1 MMPFIPVLKSSDE
14 EDYGKCALIV
24 PSTITTDTFL
34 FRLSVSD
41 AMPRYVR
48 LLRFD
53 NDNRGCRWI
62 FDREYRYLR
71 PLLEAPYFVAVQ
83 IFFTIGFGLL
93 IAACGVLLALN
104 ICFPQEKE
112 VQMLRAT
119 TGLILAS
126 MVCTLVAIIV
136 FGTLGDLTN
145 DYIPQVDWNYFGWSY
160 MLAVVGVIIQLV
172 AAILTWIDARAAARR
187 EYEDS
192 VLAMEERLRASSS
205 LQGGTLSRPPT
216 AAGAE
221 GTLPR
226 PDSRVSLNRT
236 GSLQH
241 LS

>member
-1 MMPFIPVLKSSDE
+1 MKNYSLLT
-14 EDYGKCALIV
+14 LIDV
-24 PSTITTDTFL
+24 DTFL

-41 AMPRYVR
+41 AIPRYVR

-145 DYIPQVDWNYFGWSY
+145 DYIPQVRTIRVTRTKHYLITFFKLY
-160 MLAVVGVIIQLV
+160 V
-172 AAILTWIDARAAARR
+172 RF
-187 EYEDS
+187 
-192 VLAMEERLRASSS
+192 
-205 LQGGTLSRPPT
+205 SRM
-216 AAGAE
+216 
-221 GTLPR
+221 
-226 PDSRVSLNRT
+226 
-236 GSLQH
+236 
-241 LS
+241 

>member
-1 MMPFIPVLKSSDE
+1 MK
-14 EDYGKCALIV
+14 DYSLLTLIDV
-24 PSTITTDTFL
+24 DTFL

-145 DYIPQVDWNYFGWSY
+145 DYIPQV
-160 MLAVVGVIIQLV
+160 
-172 AAILTWIDARAAARR
+172 
-187 EYEDS
+187 
-192 VLAMEERLRASSS
+192 
-205 LQGGTLSRPPT
+205 
-216 AAGAE
+216 
-221 GTLPR
+221 
-226 PDSRVSLNRT
+226 RT
-236 GSLQH
+236 T
-241 LS
+241 